1 MYISD
6 LLEGQKFFTQKSRHF
21 GEIRTVEDV
30 EDITNWNDNDKVYR
44 LLISYYPCD
53 QFGNA
58 NGSPVAYTKLDVV
71 MK

>member
-1 MYISD
+1 MYLSD
-6 LLEGQKFFTQKSRHF
+6 LLEGQKFVTQKSRHH